1 MHERCSK
8 GRGRILEHGNNPPLR
23 RAGARAAASLVLALS
38 ALALSG
44 CAVQQTGPR
53 GKMSIGLDNAAL
65 LGTDHA
71 KFKLGDDSEGTL
83 RSLNGV
89 YSLKLER
96 FFRVISLGKRKDVQL
111 ERAVQIGDRTV
122 LVLNQLDERNCIKTA
137 VLAIRGSE
145 VLNWEVQPS
154 NCRTLPT
161 VGVMDGRLVLLYA
174 DHAFVYDNSKLTK
187 VKLPPQ
193 PAVPSAAQQA
203 APEPTP
209 PSRQPRQSP
218 QKTDKP
224 STRSNPTRAAAANPS
239 APATSSS
246 NRSSNGATAPTATP
260 TAAASNRPSRTSS
273 PPPLVFGSASAE
285 EKPVVIHLE

>member
-187 VKLPPQ
+187 VKLSPQ
-193 PAVPSAAQQA
+193 PPVPSAAQQA

-239 APATSSS
+239 APTTPSS
-246 NRSSNGATAPTATP
+246 NRSRNGATAPTATP
-260 TAAASNRPSRTSS
+260 TAAASNRPSHPSS

>member
-174 DHAFVYDNSKLTK
+174 DHAFVYDSSKLTK

-193 PAVPSAAQQA
+193 PPVPSAAQQA

-239 APATSSS
+239 APTTPSS
-246 NRSSNGATAPTATP
+246 NRSSNGATASTATP
-260 TAAASNRPSRTSS
+260 AAAASNRPSRPSS

>member
-193 PAVPSAAQQA
+193 P
-203 APEPTP
+203 PEPTP

-239 APATSSS
+239 APTTPSS
-246 NRSSNGATAPTATP
+246 NRSSNGATASTATP
-260 TAAASNRPSRTSS
+260 AAAASNRPSRPSS

>member
-8 GRGRILEHGNNPPLR
+8 GRGRILEHGNNQPVQ

-44 CAVQQTGPR
+44 CAVQQNGPR

-174 DHAFVYDNSKLTK
+174 DHAFVYDNSKLSK

-193 PAVPSAAQQA
+193 SPAPSTAQQA

-209 PSRQPRQSP
+209 PSRPPRQSP
-218 QKTDKP
+218 QKADKP

-239 APATSSS
+239 APTTPSS
-246 NRSSNGATAPTATP
+246 NRSSNGATASTATP
-260 TAAASNRPSRTSS
+260 AAAASNRPSRPSS

>member
-187 VKLPPQ
+187 VKLSPQ
-193 PAVPSAAQQA
+193 PPVPSAAQQA

-239 APATSSS
+239 APTTPSS
-246 NRSSNGATAPTATP
+246 NRSSNGATASTATP
-260 TAAASNRPSRTSS
+260 TAAASNRPSRPSS
-273 PPPLVFGSASAE
+273 PPPLVFSSASAE

>member
-83 RSLNGV
+83 RSFNGV

-111 ERAVQIGDRTV
+111 ERAVQLGDRTV

-187 VKLPPQ
+187 VKLSPQ
-193 PAVPSAAQQA
+193 PPVPSAAQQA

-218 QKTDKP
+218 QKADKP

-239 APATSSS
+239 TPTTPSS
-246 NRSSNGATAPTATP
+246 NRSSNGATASTATP
-260 TAAASNRPSRTSS
+260 TAAASNRPSRPSS

>member
-193 PAVPSAAQQA
+193 PPAPSAAQQA

-239 APATSSS
+239 APTTPSS
-246 NRSSNGATAPTATP
+246 NRSSNGATASTATP
-260 TAAASNRPSRTSS
+260 AAAASNRPSRPSS

>member
-8 GRGRILEHGNNPPLR
+8 GRGRILEHGNNQPVQ

-44 CAVQQTGPR
+44 CAVQQNGPR

-193 PAVPSAAQQA
+193 PPVPSAAQQA

-239 APATSSS
+239 APTTPSS
-246 NRSSNGATAPTATP
+246 NRSSNGATASTATP
-260 TAAASNRPSRTSS
+260 AAAASNRPSRPSS

>member
-8 GRGRILEHGNNPPLR
+8 GRGRILEHGNNQPVQ

-44 CAVQQTGPR
+44 CAVQQNGPR

-193 PAVPSAAQQA
+193 P
-203 APEPTP
+203 PEPTP

-218 QKTDKP
+218 QKADKP

-239 APATSSS
+239 TPTTPSS
-246 NRSSNGATAPTATP
+246 NRSSNGATASTATP
-260 TAAASNRPSRTSS
+260 TAAASNRPSRPSS

>member
-193 PAVPSAAQQA
+193 PPVPSAAQQA

-218 QKTDKP
+218 QKADKP

-246 NRSSNGATAPTATP
+246 NRSSNGATASTATP
-260 TAAASNRPSRTSS
+260 TAAASNRPSRPSS

>member
-8 GRGRILEHGNNPPLR
+8 GRGQILEHGNNQPVR
-23 RAGARAAASLVLALS
+23 RGGARAAASLVLALS

-187 VKLPPQ
+187 VKLSPQ
-193 PAVPSAAQQA
+193 PPVPSAAQQA

-218 QKTDKP
+218 PKAD
-224 STRSNPTRAAAANPS
+224 
-239 APATSSS
+239 
-246 NRSSNGATAPTATP
+246 
-260 TAAASNRPSRTSS
+260 
-273 PPPLVFGSASAE
+273 
-285 EKPVVIHLE
+285 

>member
-137 VLAIRGSE
+137 VLAIRGDRAPDLRRRGQR
-145 VLNWEVQPS
+145 VDD
-154 NCRTLPT
+154 LP
-161 VGVMDGRLVLLYA
+161 
-174 DHAFVYDNSKLTK
+174 H
-187 VKLPPQ
+187 LPPGFTAWRVPFVQ
-193 PAVPSAAQQA
+193 DRDFVAEVCGHGPAVLVW
-203 APEPTP
+203 EPLELR
-209 PSRQPRQSP
+209 RQVVARL
-218 QKTDKP
+218 
-224 STRSNPTRAAAANPS
+224 
-239 APATSSS
+239 
-246 NRSSNGATAPTATP
+246 TAI
-260 TAAASNRPSRTSS
+260 
-273 PPPLVFGSASAE
+273 AE
-285 EKPVVIHLE
+285 AGR

>member
-187 VKLPPQ
+187 VKLSPQ
-193 PAVPSAAQQA
+193 PPVPSAAQQA

-239 APATSSS
+239 TPATPSS

-260 TAAASNRPSRTSS
+260 TAAASNRPSRPSS
-273 PPPLVFGSASAE
+273 PPPLVFSSASAE

>member
-38 ALALSG
+38 ALALSR

-193 PAVPSAAQQA
+193 PPVPSAAQQA

-218 QKTDKP
+218 QKADKP

-239 APATSSS
+239 TPATPSS

-260 TAAASNRPSRTSS
+260 TAAASNRPSRPSS